1 MRPDVLVLGKAL
13 SGGLM
18 PISAVLADDHL
29 MSMMKSGTHGS
40 TFGGNPLASAVA
52 IASLKAIVEEKMPE
66 NSFKMGEIFRREIC
80 KMRPGVVAG
89 VRGKGLMNAVLLNPS
104 GGVKAG
110 RVIEKLRDNG
120 IICKNSLDYWFRMTP
135 PLIITEDQM
144 MDALK
149 LISRAIDQS

>member
-1 MRPDVLVLGKAL
+1 
-13 SGGLM
+13 
-18 PISAVLADDHL
+18 

-110 RVIEKLRDNG
+110 RLMDKLRDNG
-120 IICKNSLDYWFRMTP
+120 IICKNRFDYWFRMTP